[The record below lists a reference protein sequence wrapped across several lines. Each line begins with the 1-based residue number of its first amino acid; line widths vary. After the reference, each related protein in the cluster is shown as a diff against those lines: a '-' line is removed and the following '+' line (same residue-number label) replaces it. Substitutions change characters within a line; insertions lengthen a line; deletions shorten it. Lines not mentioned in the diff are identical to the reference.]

1 MLKSIC
7 LINRCVYQ
15 LIAAI
20 AILLFTLTLTL
31 SIPATQAQQALP
43 SDINP
48 ATSIIRV
55 GNLISAPVVVDGVER
70 FRVAMKIIIDG
81 DQQSK
86 NISIKQ
92 RAKLIENEIHG
103 ILDNQ
108 LYGGGFARG
117 FNPDTL
123 SVFVSKK
130 EGKTQIFASDYD
142 QLRERAIMLV
152 TDEDA
157 EYNGYSVDIWANK
170 LAEIVEKT
178 LLEGY
183 EQRQPI
189 YLYKASLWSLGIILV
204 SAGLSFVVCLLQK
217 HLFKQKAIL
226 IDVKQ
231 KLDLNLDTS
240 NNNSLNPDL
249 QSQTAQIHEKQQN
262 LQSKRDTNEYKQLFL
277 KLTIILIWSFSV
289 WKITD
294 LFPKT
299 RFFSVW
305 LSRSP
310 LFLLFIIICVSLAIR
325 VSTLFIDYLVNTF
338 RDNHSSNSMISHR
351 RELRFSTYS
360 IVLKGVSKVIWITL
374 GLIAILDTLE
384 IPVAPVI
391 AGLGIIGLALS
402 FGSQNLIRDVLH
414 GIFILF
420 EDHYAVGDYIT
431 VGTTSG
437 YVEYMNLRITQIR
450 GKEGRLTTL
459 QNGSINEIHNQ
470 TKDWAR
476 VDLTPTISYES
487 DINIALDI
495 MKKTIEEMS
504 NEIEWKT
511 SIVTPIVALGVNNF
525 TDYGVEL
532 IIKIKTRPN
541 SQWAVAREFRRRLKY
556 AFDQHEIQFG
566 RFRQA
571 ILISDNNQNSVT
583 QTFPINNNHY

>member
-1 MLKSIC
+1 MLN
-7 LINRCVYQ
+7 LNRRFYRY
-15 LIAAI
+15 IAAI
-20 AILLFTLTLTL
+20 AIILFTLTLTL
-31 SIPATQAQQALP
+31 SIPTTQAQQALP

-55 GNLISAPVVVDGVER
+55 GNIISAPVIVDGAER
-70 FRVAMKIIIDG
+70 FRVAMKIMMESN
-81 DQQSK
+81 QQGQ

-108 LYGGGFARG
+108 LYGGGFAKG

-123 SVFVSKK
+123 SIFVSKK

-170 LAEIVEKT
+170 LAEIIENT

-189 YLYKASLWSLGIILV
+189 YLYKASLWSLSIILV
-204 SAGLSFVVCLLQK
+204 SAGLSFVVYLLQK

-240 NNNSLNPDL
+240 NNHSLNSEL
-249 QSQTAQIHEKQQN
+249 QSQTAQLHEKQQI
-262 LQSKRDTNEYKQLFL
+262 LQNKRDTNEYKQLFL
-277 KLTIILIWSFSV
+277 KLTIIFVWSFSV
-289 WKITD
+289 WKITN

-310 LFLLFIIICVSLAIR
+310 LFLLLIIICVSLAIR
-325 VSTLFIDYLVNTF
+325 VSTLFIDYIVNTF

-351 RELRFSTYS
+351 RELRFSTYG

-374 GLIAILDTLE
+374 GLIGVLDTLE

-431 VGTTSG
+431 IRETSG

-487 DINIALDI
+487 DINTALDI

-504 NEIEWKT
+504 NEIEWNT
-511 SIVTPIVALGVNNF
+511 SVLTPVVALGVNNF
-525 TDYGVEL
+525 TDHGIEL

-541 SQWAVAREFRRRLKY
+541 CQWVVAREFRRRLKY

-566 RFRQA
+566 RYRQA
-571 ILISDNNQNSVT
+571 IFMSEMNQDSAT
-583 QTFPINNNHY
+583 KIFPINNNYY

>member
-1 MLKSIC
+1 M
-7 LINRCVYQ
+7 
-15 LIAAI
+15 
-20 AILLFTLTLTL
+20 
-31 SIPATQAQQALP
+31 SIPLASAQQALP

-48 ATSIIRV
+48 VTSVIRV

-70 FRVAMKIIIDG
+70 FRVAMKIMM
-81 DQQSK
+81 QSNQEGQ

-103 ILDNQ
+103 ILENQ
-108 LYGGGFARG
+108 LYGGGLAKG

-123 SVFVSKK
+123 GVFVSKR

-152 TDEDA
+152 TPEDA
-157 EYNGYSVDIWANK
+157 EYNGYSVDIWAVK
-170 LAEIVEKT
+170 LTEVIETT

-183 EQRQPI
+183 QQRQPV
-189 YLYKASLWSLGIILV
+189 YLYRASLWSFGIVLT
-204 SAGLSFVVCLLQK
+204 SALLTFMAYLLHK
-217 HLFKQKAIL
+217 RLFKQKL
-226 IDVKQ
+226 IIGISKR
-231 KLDLNLDTS
+231 KFDLTQAQS
-240 NNNSLNPDL
+240 NENSISLNNRIKN
-249 QSQTAQIHEKQQN
+249 TAANNKQQY
-262 LQSKRDTNEYKQLFL
+262 LKRKFNKNQYQILLL
-277 KLTIILIWSFSV
+277 KFVMILIWSITI

-294 LFPKT
+294 VFPKT

-310 LFLLFIIICVSLAIR
+310 FFLLLIIIFVGLAIR
-325 VSTLFIDYLVNTF
+325 ITTWIIDYLLNTF
-338 RDNHSSNSMISHR
+338 RDNYSPATIIDHR

-360 IVLKGVSKVIWITL
+360 IVFKGVSKVIWITL
-374 GLIAILDTLE
+374 GFLAILDTLE

-402 FGSQNLIRDVLH
+402 FGSQNLIRDLLH

-431 VGTTSG
+431 IGETSG

-459 QNGSINEIHNQ
+459 QNGTITTVHNQ

-476 VDLTPTISYES
+476 VDFRPIISYES
-487 DINIALDI
+487 DIDMALYLMRNI
-495 MKKTIEEMS
+495 IEEMS
-504 NEIEWKT
+504 LEPEWKSYIIDPVIT
-511 SIVTPIVALGVNNF
+511 LGVDNF

-532 IIKIKTRPN
+532 IIKIKTRPDF
-541 SQWAVAREFRRRLKY
+541 QWQVGREFRRRLKY
-556 AFDQHEIQFG
+556 TFDREGILFG
-566 RFRQA
+566 NFRQA
-571 ILISDNNQNSVT
+571 IHMSEMNQN
-583 QTFPINNNHY
+583 